1 MGKFSFALKTGV
13 VFMFGASLSFALPK
27 SSDLVEDMG
36 LGYNIGNTMEVP
48 AGQGG
53 PTGWGN
59 PMPSPSYIK
68 AIKDAGFN
76 TVRIPTAWFS
86 HAKNGQISKAWIDTV
101 QTVVDMCL
109 KENMYVILNSHWDTG
124 WLEDNVFAESEEY
137 VTKLQ
142 KNFWSHIAD
151 RFKEYDEHV
160 IFASANEP
168 GVNDPW
174 KNGSQLAFDATRQK
188 ILQKYHQAMI
198 DAVRKSGGNN
208 ETRTIVFQMPRTEI
222 DNYKMLTDNYPVDPT
237 GKGYT
242 MAEAHYYPYQFSLM
256 TEDEDW
262 GKQFFY
268 YTGFESTTDKEHN
281 MGWNVYSNSIDD
293 QALGTPKQI
302 AKAFG
307 ELKTAFCDKGIPV
320 IIGEMG
326 AIKRLELTGENLK
339 LHLQGR
345 AAWYGDVAAAAKE
358 RGIVPVIWDTG
369 DEGNG
374 NMTVIRRQKNVEN
387 TIFDYETLNAMRKA
401 YGMNALEGNSIDAL
415 VEQSTSTVNKSALG
429 FFDSKNS
436 KAEAATMRF
445 APTVKDWSS
454 YESVTLRVYS
464 DITVSGSW
472 SSIDLAMM
480 TGSSWDWFDTHIDD
494 QLVNKKWV
502 DVTVKLTDFTT
513 TKDYTLNLKSVNALV
528 LNVYSDGVAGKIAVD
543 EIVLNKKDGT
553 KEVVESFKAKTP
565 EIDGYYKSVELVKT
579 EDVESASASSTTPS
593 GNAFVFK
600 ANSYT
605 DTFKYAE
612 TVNDPTAIKHVVSAP
627 SKMLVNVT
635 AGRVSAMFQSATAN
649 RASVTLLNAAGQVIA
664 RQNMVTKIGANEV
677 AFETP
682 FRGNAF
688 VVVKQ
693 GSQKFVQAVRIK

>member
-109 KENMYVILNSHWDTG
+109 KEKMYVILNSHWDTG
-124 WLEDNVFAESEEY
+124 WLEDNVFAKSEEY

-174 KNGSQLAFDATRQK
+174 KNGSQLAFDDARMK
-188 ILQKYHQAMI
+188 ILLNYHQTMLDI
-198 DAVRKSGGNN
+198 VRKSGGNN
-208 ETRTIVFQMPRTEI
+208 ETRTVVFQMPRTEI
-222 DNYKMLTDNYPVDPT
+222 DNYKMLANNYPVDPA
-237 GKGYT
+237 GEGYT
-242 MAEAHYYPYQFSLM
+242 MAEAHYYPYQYSLM

-401 YGMNALEGNSIDAL
+401 YGMSALEGNSIDAL
-415 VEQSTSTVNKSALG
+415 VEQSTSTVNKSAVG
-429 FFDSKNS
+429 FFEAGSKDG
-436 KAEAATMRF
+436 AA
-445 APTVKDWSS
+445 
-454 YESVTLRVYS
+454 TLRVNVPASLKDWTQFESLTIRIYT
-464 DITVSGSW
+464 DVQTSG
-472 SSIDLAMM
+472 
-480 TGSSWDWFDTHIDD
+480 TGWTATDVAVMSGTAWDWDDTHITDD
-494 QLVNKKWV
+494 VKNKAWA
-502 DVTVKLTDFTT
+502 DVTIPLSASGLSITT
-513 TKDYTLNLKSVNALV
+513 AKSVNALV
-528 LNVYSDGVAGKIAVD
+528 INTYAQNASGKVAID
-543 EIVLNKKDGT
+543 EIVLNKKDGS
-553 KEVVESFKAKTP
+553 KVVLEDFKAKLP
-565 EIDGYYKSVELVKT
+565 EKDDLMKSVELVKT
-579 EDVESASASSTTPS
+579 EDVESAAASATTPS

>member
-86 HAKNGQISKAWIDTV
+86 HAKNGQISKAWMDTV

-109 KENMYVILNSHWDTG
+109 KEKMYVILNSHWDTG
-124 WLEDNVFAESEEY
+124 WLEDNVFAKSEEY

-174 KNGSQLAFDATRQK
+174 GTSGQLAFDATRQK

-222 DNYKMLTDNYPVDPT
+222 DNYKMLANNYPVDPA
-237 GKGYT
+237 GEGYT
-242 MAEAHYYPYQFSLM
+242 MAEAHYYPYQYSLM
-256 TEDEDW
+256 TEDKDW

-401 YGMNALEGNSIDAL
+401 YGMSALEGNSIDAL
-415 VEQSTSTVNKSALG
+415 VEQSTSTVNKSAVG
-429 FFDSKNS
+429 FFEAGSKDG
-436 KAEAATMRF
+436 AA
-445 APTVKDWSS
+445 
-454 YESVTLRVYS
+454 TLRVNVPASLKDWTQFESLTIRIYT
-464 DITVSGSW
+464 DVQTSG
-472 SSIDLAMM
+472 
-480 TGSSWDWFDTHIDD
+480 TGWTATDVAVMSGTAWDWDDTHITDD
-494 QLVNKKWV
+494 VKNKAWA
-502 DVTVKLTDFTT
+502 DVTIPLSASGLSITT
-513 TKDYTLNLKSVNALV
+513 AKSVNALV
-528 LNVYSDGVAGKIAVD
+528 INTYAQNASGKVAID
-543 EIVLNKKDGT
+543 EIVLNKKDGS
-553 KEVVESFKAKTP
+553 KVVLEDFKAKLP
-565 EIDGYYKSVELVKT
+565 EKDDLMKSVELVKT
-579 EDVESASASSTTPS
+579 EDVESAAASATTPS

>member
-1 MGKFSFALKTGV
+1 MMKTSTALKAATLAL
-13 VFMFGASLSFALPK
+13 FGASLSFALPK

-86 HAKNGQISKAWIDTV
+86 HAKDGQISKAWMDTV

-124 WLEDNVFAESEEY
+124 WLEDNVFAKSEEY

-174 KNGSQLAFDATRQK
+174 GTSGQLAFDATRQK
-188 ILQKYHQAMI
+188 VLMNYHQAMI
-198 DAVRKSGGNN
+198 DVVRKSGGNN
-208 ETRTIVFQMPRTEI
+208 ETRTVVFQMPRTEI
-222 DNYKMLTDNYPVDPT
+222 DNYKMLANNYPVDPA
-237 GKGYT
+237 GEGYT
-242 MAEAHYYPYQFSLM
+242 MAEAHYYPYQYSLM
-256 TEDEDW
+256 TADEDW
-262 GKQFFY
+262 GTQYFY
-268 YTGFESTTDKEHN
+268 YMGYENANDKTHN
-281 MGWNVYSNSIDD
+281 MGWNVYANSIDD
-293 QALGTPKQI
+293 EALGTPKQV

-320 IIGEMG
+320 VIGEMG
-326 AIKRLELTGENLK
+326 AVKRLELTGNDLK

-345 AAWYGDVAAAAKE
+345 AAWYGDVVAAAKA
-358 RGIVPVIWDTG
+358 RGIVPCVWDTG

-374 NMTVIRRQKNVEN
+374 NFTIIRRQKNAEN

-401 YGMNALEGNSIDAL
+401 YGMSALEGNSIDAL

-494 QLVNKKWV
+494 MLVNKGWA

-528 LNVYSDGVAGKIAVD
+528 LNVYSDGIAGKIAVD

-605 DTFKYAE
+605 DNFVYTEKIPA
-612 TVNDPTAIKHVVSAP
+612 AIKAIAATG
-627 SKMLVNVT
+627 KMFVNVT

-664 RQNMVTKIGANEV
+664 RQNLTTKIGANEV
-677 AFETP
+677 SLETP
-682 FRGNAF
+682 FRGKAF
-688 VVVKQ
+688 LVVKQ
-693 GSQKFVQAVRIK
+693 GASKFTVPVNMQ